1 MRTRPLSMLVV
12 TCGVLLAS
20 VVPTAQRAARAK
32 VLSPEAVEKAEQEIS
47 KAAGARRIGLT
58 DAAKKALAKEALHEE
73 ATAPTSGPGPVTGVL
88 SDEKLSKLLT
98 PLAGASPAKQ
108 LDVREVETAVVN
120 SKTKEAVAALPA
132 DIRAQEQL
140 GGKTIPENVR
150 SKMVED
156 LTKQSDALSRSGLA
170 ADAIRERNVATL
182 KAINSAIGTA
192 PITTQSYQVAVAE
205 IFDRNVQLSILST
218 PAGAE
223 VSAGGFPVGTT
234 NISDKP
240 FKPGWYTFKFQ
251 LAGYAAAERSFY
263 VAPGND
269 SDSESFTQALS
280 RLSASASQPASS
292 TAPGGGSSSPSPDGG
307 FLWGYTIL
315 GSIIVALLIVVAVRR
330 G

>member
-1 MRTRPLSMLVV
+1 MRTRPLLVLVV
-12 TCGVLLAS
+12 TYGVLLAP

-32 VLSPEAVEKAEQEIS
+32 VLSPEAVEKAEQEIN
-47 KAAGARRIGLT
+47 KAAGARGIGLT

-98 PLAGASPAKQ
+98 PLAGASPAKP

-120 SKTKEAVAALPA
+120 SKTKEVIATLPG

-150 SKMVED
+150 LKMVED

-170 ADAIRERNVATL
+170 VEAIRQRNTATL
-182 KAINSAIGTA
+182 KAIDSAIGTA
-192 PITTQSYQVAVAE
+192 PVTAQSYQVAMAE

-280 RLSASASQPASS
+280 RVASASQPPLS

-307 FLWGYTIL
+307 FPWGYTIL

>member
-20 VVPTAQRAARAK
+20 VVSTAQRATRAK
-32 VLSPEAVEKAEQEIS
+32 VLSPEAVEKAEQEIN
-47 KAAGARRIGLT
+47 KAAGARGIGLT

-73 ATAPTSGPGPVTGVL
+73 ATAPTSDNGPVTGAL
-88 SDEKLSKLLT
+88 SDEKIAKLLT
-98 PLAGASPAKQ
+98 PLAGASPAKP

-120 SKTKEAVAALPA
+120 SKTKEVVATLPG

-170 ADAIRERNVATL
+170 ADAIRQRNVATL

-192 PITTQSYQVAVAE
+192 PITPQSYQVALAE

-234 NISDKP
+234 TISDKP

-280 RLSASASQPASS
+280 RLSASASQPALS
-292 TAPGGGSSSPSPDGG
+292 TAPGGGSSTPSPDTG
-307 FLWGYTIL
+307 FPWGYTIL
-315 GSIIVALLIVVAVRR
+315 GSIIVALLIVLAVRR

>member
-32 VLSPEAVEKAEQEIS
+32 VLSPEAVEKAEQEIN
-47 KAAGARRIGLT
+47 KAAGARGIGLT

-73 ATAPTSGPGPVTGVL
+73 ATAPASGNGPVTGAL

-98 PLAGASPAKQ
+98 PLAGASPAKP

-120 SKTKEAVAALPA
+120 SKTKEAIATLPG
-132 DIRAQEQL
+132 DIRVQEQL
-140 GGKTIPENVR
+140 GGKAIPENVR
-150 SKMVED
+150 LKMVED

-170 ADAIRERNVATL
+170 ADAIRQRNVATL

-192 PITTQSYQVAVAE
+192 PITTQSYQVAMAE

-280 RLSASASQPASS
+280 RVVSASQPAPS
-292 TAPGGGSSSPSPDGG
+292 TAPGGGSSSPSPDSS
-307 FLWGYTIL
+307 FPWGYTIL
-315 GSIIVALLIVVAVRR
+315 GSIIVVLLIVLAVRR

>member
-1 MRTRPLSMLVV
+1 
-12 TCGVLLAS
+12 LLAS

-32 VLSPEAVEKAEQEIS
+32 VLSPEAVEKAEQEIN
-47 KAAGARRIGLT
+47 KAAGARGIGLT

-73 ATAPTSGPGPVTGVL
+73 ATAPTSDNGPVTGAL
-88 SDEKLSKLLT
+88 SEEKLSKLLT
-98 PLAGASPAKQ
+98 PLAGASAAKQ
-108 LDVREVETAVVN
+108 LDVREVETAVIN
-120 SKTKEAVAALPA
+120 SKTKAVVATLPG

-150 SKMVED
+150 SRMVED

-170 ADAIRERNVATL
+170 VAAIRQRNAATL

-192 PITTQSYQVAVAE
+192 PITTQSYQVALAE

-218 PAGAE
+218 PAGAD

-240 FKPGWYTFKFQ
+240 FKPGWYTFRFQ
-251 LAGYAAAERSFY
+251 LTGYAAAERSFY

-280 RLSASASQPASS
+280 RVASASQPGPS
-292 TAPGGGSSSPSPDGG
+292 TTPGGGSSSPSPDSG
-307 FLWGYTIL
+307 FPWGYTIL
-315 GSIIVALLIVVAVRR
+315 GSIIVALLIVLAVRR